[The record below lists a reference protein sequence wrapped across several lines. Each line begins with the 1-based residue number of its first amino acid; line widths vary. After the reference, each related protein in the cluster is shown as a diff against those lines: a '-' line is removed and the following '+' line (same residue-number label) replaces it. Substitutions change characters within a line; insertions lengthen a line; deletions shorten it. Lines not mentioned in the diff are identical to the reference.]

1 MAESRNDPDLY
12 WIDPD
17 IRGVIPLTDFHI
29 PRRLRRTLRN
39 APYDVRADSD
49 FIGVVRGCAEHTQ
62 VRPDTWI
69 NTEIEDL
76 YSALF
81 DMGFAHSVETWQDGA
96 LVGGLYGVSLG
107 GAFFGES
114 MFSRARDASKIALCH
129 LAARLIQS
137 GYTLL
142 DTQFLTEHLRQFG
155 AIEIDRS
162 NYKERLS
169 IAIKSSAVFQPELSV
184 EELDA
189 FIQSTTQTS

>member
-1 MAESRNDPDLY
+1 MPN
-12 WIDPD
+12 
-17 IRGVIPLTDFHI
+17 T
-29 PRRLRRTLRN
+29 PRC
-39 APYDVRADSD
+39 
-49 FIGVVRGCAEHTQ
+49 G
-62 VRPDTWI
+62 PDTWI
-69 NTEIEDL
+69 NTEIEGL
-76 YSALF
+76 YNALF

-189 FIQSTTQTS
+189 FTQSTTQTS